1 MADWSGGQ
9 LQDLLA
15 VGCCGG
21 KWEVALVGGSR
32 VHEDSVVGELTVD
45 ELTADPALAL
55 PDQYGAVEAV
65 SGFLQGFGDALIA
78 AFHFQVP
85 ELARVRCE
93 P

>member
-1 MADWSGGQ
+1 M
-9 LQDLLA
+9 
-15 VGCCGG
+15 
-21 KWEVALVGGSR
+21 
-32 VHEDSVVGELTVD
+32 TVD

-78 AFHFQVP
+78 AFNFQVP
-85 ELARVRCE
+85 ELARARCE